1 MTQDEAYDEML
12 WDEITGTTR
21 FERLRSALDLI
32 DANPKLKHS
41 FERFIRPQCFSQND
55 GVERQCAIC
64 DRIIKR
70 REWLTEFDCGNGDF
84 FASVHF
90 ACMLDLSRRWLAK
103 KARKTGLAP
112 LGGTPLDPELPLA
125 SD

>member
-1 MTQDEAYDEML
+1 M
-12 WDEITGTTR
+12 
-21 FERLRSALDLI
+21 

-41 FERFIRPQCFSQND
+41 FERFVKPQCFPQDD
-55 GVERQCAIC
+55 GVERKCGIC

-70 REWLTEFDCGNGDF
+70 REWLTEFDHRSGP

-90 ACMLDLSRRWLAK
+90 ACMLDLSRRWLVK

-112 LGGTPLDPELPLA
+112 MAATRLAEELPLA

>member
-12 WDEITGTTR
+12 WDEMTGTTR
-21 FERLRSALDLI
+21 LERLSAALDLI
-32 DANPKLKHS
+32 EADPKLKCS
-41 FERFIRPQCFSQND
+41 FERFIKPQCFPQND
-55 GVERQCAIC
+55 AVERQCAIC
-64 DRIIKR
+64 DCTIKR
-70 REWLTEFDCGNGDF
+70 REWLTEFDYRSGS
-84 FASVHF
+84 FATVHF

>member
-21 FERLRSALDLI
+21 FERLRAALDLI

-41 FERFIRPQCFSQND
+41 FERFIKPRCFSQVD
-55 GVERQCAIC
+55 GVERRCAIC
-64 DRIIKR
+64 NRIIKR
-70 REWLTEFDCGNGDF
+70 REWLTEFDYRSGSF
-84 FASVHF
+84 VTVHF

-103 KARKTGLAP
+103 KARKTGVPP
-112 LGGTPLDPELPLA
+112 LGATSLDEELPLA